1 MPTLKAAGSGAAD
14 LELDQ
19 AETHMLRQL
28 TAEMRALLATDL
40 DTADDPVLTRLYP
53 DAYEKPE
60 DEADYRS
67 LIGDDLEKHKL
78 AALDTVS
85 TALGDQVTAV
95 RLSGDDVDAWLGCLT
110 DLRLAI
116 GTRLDIDEERMGA
129 EISPDDPDAAALGV
143 LHWLGWLTE
152 EILRTVQE

>member
-1 MPTLKAAGSGAAD
+1 MPTLKAAGAGAAD

-60 DEADYRS
+60 EEADYRS

-85 TALGDQVTAV
+85 TALGNRTTEVAAGW
-95 RLSGDDVDAWLGCLT
+95 RGCRCLAWLSH
-110 DLRLAI
+110 R
-116 GTRLDIDEERMGA
+116 
-129 EISPDDPDAAALGV
+129 PAARHRHAA
-143 LHWLGWLTE
+143 
-152 EILRTVQE
+152 RYR

>member
-1 MPTLKAAGSGAAD
+1 
-14 LELDQ
+14 
-19 AETHMLRQL
+19 MLRQL

-53 DAYEKPE
+53 DAYEKLE

-78 AALDTVS
+78 DALDTVS
-85 TALGDQVTAV
+85 TALGNQTTDV

-116 GTRLDIDEERMGA
+116 GTRLDVDEERMGT
-129 EISPDDPDAAALGV
+129 EINPDDPDAAALGV
-143 LHWLGWLTE
+143 LHWLGWLQE
-152 EILRTVQE
+152 EILRAVQH